1 MANLAVKDG
10 AAADKYLKT
19 SGIGTDVDPHV
30 PEHLETN
37 SAAILAA
44 VDGVEA
50 LLTTI
55 DADTSELAAAID
67 GELQVDVVTSALP
80 TGAATSAK
88 QDTQTTH
95 LATVAGAV
103 SGTEMQVDVLT
114 SALPTG
120 AATAANQ
127 ATIVGHVDG
136 IEALLT
142 TIDGDTGTLA
152 VVGGGTEATAL
163 RVTLA
168 TDSTGV
174 VSVDDGGGAL
184 TVDGTVAVTHDALT
198 ELAAAI
204 DTELQVDVVTSA
216 LPTGAATAANQA
228 TIIGHVDGIEA
239 LLTTVDGDT
248 STLAGAVSGTEMQVD
263 VVGALPAG
271 DNNIGNVDVASIAAG
286 ENLIG
291 LVGASDIV
299 VTITP
304 TVAAEA
310 HSAGDLLFDST
321 AIENAVRANG
331 GTAIVQSITIVDIGD
346 QKPSIHLLFAN
357 AATDFGAPGGA
368 PDPDDNE
375 AATVIGVVEVDTA
388 DYVDLGG
395 ASVVTVSNIGLLV
408 KAGAA
413 TTSIYLAGIA
423 VGTPT
428 PASTSDYSIAIGLL
442 RS

>member
-50 LLTTI
+50 LLTTV
-55 DADTSELAAAID
+55 DA
-67 GELQVDVVTSALP
+67 
-80 TGAATSAK
+80 
-88 QDTQTTH
+88 
-95 LATVAGAV
+95 
-103 SGTEMQVDVLT
+103 
-114 SALPTG
+114 
-120 AATAANQ
+120 
-127 ATIVGHVDG
+127 
-136 IEALLT
+136 
-142 TIDGDTGTLA
+142 
-152 VVGGGTEATAL
+152 
-163 RVTLA
+163 
-168 TDSTGV
+168 
-174 VSVDDGGGAL
+174 
-184 TVDGTVAVTHDALT
+184 
-198 ELAAAI
+198 
-204 DTELQVDVVTSA
+204 
-216 LPTGAATAANQA
+216 
-228 TIIGHVDGIEA
+228 
-239 LLTTVDGDT
+239 DT

-321 AIENAVRANG
+321 EIAAAVRVNA
-331 GTAIVQSITIVDIGD
+331 GTAIVQSITIVDSGD
-346 QKPSIHLLFAN
+346 QKPAIKLLFAN
-357 AATDFGAPGGA
+357 AQTDFGAPGGV
-368 PDPDDNE
+368 PDPDDTE
-375 AATVIGVVEVDTA
+375 AKTVIGVVDVPATA
-388 DYVDLGG
+388 YVDLG
-395 ASVVTVSNIGLLV
+395 ANSVATIANIGLLL

-413 TTSIYLAGIA
+413 TTSIWLAGIA

-428 PASTSDYSIAIGLL
+428 PASTSDLQIAVGLL

>member
-10 AAADKYLKT
+10 SGADKHLKA
-19 SGIGTDVDPHV
+19 SGTGAVGDPHV

-37 SAAILAA
+37 SAALLAA
-44 VDGVEA
+44 TQAIKVAVET
-50 LLTTI
+50 LDNI
-55 DADTSELAAAID
+55 
-67 GELQVDVVTSALP
+67 
-80 TGAATSAK
+80 
-88 QDTQTTH
+88 
-95 LATVAGAV
+95 V
-103 SGTEMQVDVLT
+103 SGANAQVSVTDSV
-114 SALPTG
+114 LPTG

-127 ATIVGHVDG
+127 
-136 IEALLT
+136 
-142 TIDGDTGTLA
+142 
-152 VVGGGTEATAL
+152 
-163 RVTLA
+163 
-168 TDSTGV
+168 
-174 VSVDDGGGAL
+174 
-184 TVDGTVAVTHDALT
+184 
-198 ELAAAI
+198 
-204 DTELQVDVVTSA
+204 DTE
-216 LPTGAATAANQA
+216 
-228 TIIGHVDGIEA
+228 IGHLA
-239 LLTTVDGDT
+239 
-248 STLAGAVSGTEMQVD
+248 TLAGAVDTGKVQTAIAAS
-263 VVGALPAG
+263 LPAG
-271 DNNIGNVDVASIAAG
+271 TNAIGKLAANSGVDIGSVDVASIAAG

-321 AIENAVRANG
+321 AIENAVRTNG

-388 DYVDLGG
+388 DYIDLGG

-423 VGTPT
+423 TGTPT
-428 PASTSDYSIAIGLL
+428 PASTSDLKIAIGLL